1 MAVIAAVAFVAFVG
15 EKFSE
20 RTIKLLI
27 KALSAQFNGVA
38 NQHLADLL
46 EAVACAIPGFVI
58 SLLAGLDLFPAIGL
72 PLAGSSGLIITALG
86 AGFGSNLV
94 HDIVSAIP
102 DGETINWM
110 LYEAGRVFARE
121 NRESDGE

>member
-1 MAVIAAVAFVAFVG
+1 MGVLAAVAFVAFVG

-20 RTIKLLI
+20 RTIKLVI
-27 KALSAQFNGVA
+27 MAISPYFEGKVNK
-38 NQHLADLL
+38 HLANLV
-46 EAVACAIPGFVI
+46 EALACAIPGLAL

-86 AGFGSNLV
+86 AGFGSNLI

-102 DGETINWM
+102 DGSTIDWA
-110 LYEAGRVFARE
+110 LYEMGSALERE
-121 NRESDGE
+121 HSDE

>member
-1 MAVIAAVAFVAFVG
+1 MGVLAAVAFVAFVG

-20 RTIKLLI
+20 RTIKLVI
-27 KALSAQFNGVA
+27 MAISPYFEGKVNE
-38 NQHLADLL
+38 HLANLV
-46 EAVACAIPGFVI
+46 EAVACAIPGFAL

-102 DGETINWM
+102 DGATIDWA
-110 LYEAGRVFARE
+110 LYEMGSAMERE
-121 NRESDGE
+121 NSDE